1 MDIMSFKGHPPW
13 YARGTPVTNIR
24 DGPAMAINNKL
35 LFAICRGSS
44 ARGKP
49 GECMNK
55 LGRSESEDRR
65 RCESMGKTRRWLTLN
80 TTFFNT
86 QNSVFS
92 HWYALLGREFLLIS
106 VCRFPI
112 CRNKF

>member
-1 MDIMSFKGHPPW
+1 MDIMSIKGHPPW

-24 DGPAMAINNKL
+24 DGPAMAINDKL
-35 LFAICRGSS
+35 LFAICRGPS

-49 GECMNK
+49 GECMNEV
-55 LGRSESEDRR
+55 GRSESENRR

-86 QNSVFS
+86 QNNVFS
-92 HWYALLGREFLLIS
+92 HWYALFGKEF
-106 VCRFPI
+106 
-112 CRNKF
+112 